1 MTNEEFSNEFDVLY
15 NSITSNQAPGL
26 DEYEKSVF
34 LTQAQE
40 DLVRCYF
47 DPKSNKVQEGFDG
60 SQKRQYD
67 FSSLIKTTELQM
79 ALPLINSD
87 SFRGLFEYI
96 GDIPLFDRSS
106 IPYISPD
113 NLFLTINESIY
124 NTSTKERFLVVPITY
139 DEYFR
144 LKSKPYGMPLKRQA
158 WRLITNKIGKL
169 STIGSYIY
177 IPKTKDSDHI
187 SLWFT
192 SISDKPVTLIINKSS
207 TESPITLIP
216 PKIEETADKIVIT
229 LFPNKGGMV
238 NYKRAYLLDKDKLK
252 EAGLAEY
259 ILPLDGNTGQ
269 WPTMDLPKESTTLT
283 APGPK
288 KATNQIFEVI
298 GKFKSTDSLVYKIRY
313 IEELKPIILTDDLA
327 TQNLSIKGYNNAMT
341 STLPS
346 SCHDEILKRA
356 VELAKAA
363 YTGGLQEVL
372 TVGNQSSTNIGYM
385 PSSNRS

>member
-40 DLVRCYF
+40 DIVRCYF

-67 FSSLIKTTELQM
+67 FSSLIKTTELKSM
-79 ALPLINSD
+79 EEIMNIEKYNSN
-87 SFRGLFEYI
+87 FNF
-96 GDIPLFDRSS
+96 PQLFDNKS
-106 IPYISPD
+106 IPFLSPN
-113 NLFLTINESIY
+113 NLFLTINESIID
-124 NTSTKERFLVVPITY
+124 TKNNERFLVVPITY

-144 LKSKPYGMPLKRQA
+144 LKAKPYGMPLKRQA
-158 WRLITNKIGKL
+158 WRLITNEANKL
-169 STIGSYIY
+169 ARTGYY
-177 IPKTKDSDHI
+177 VDHKNTLSDI
-187 SLWFT
+187 KVWFT
-192 SISDKPVTLIINKSS
+192 SISSKPVTMIISYSS
-207 TESPITLIP
+207 SSKAPTIV
-216 PKIEETADKIVIT
+216 EEDDKVVIT
-229 LFPNKGGMV
+229 LKPKRGEMVPYWSKYLIESNSENKE
-238 NYKRAYLLDKDKLK
+238 LLK
-252 EAGLAEY
+252 Y
-259 ILPLDGNTGQ
+259 IMPLDGTKFGS
-269 WPTMDLPKESTTLT
+269 WPSVDLSRDEITISTT
-283 APGPK
+283 GNIK
-288 KATNQIFEVI
+288 SSNQIFEVI
-298 GKFKSTDSLVYKIRY
+298 GKFKNTANLHYKIRY
-313 IEELKPIILTDDLA
+313 IEELKPIILDDLS
-327 TQNLSIKGYNNAMT
+327 TEKLSIKGYDKPMT

-372 TVGNQSSTNIGYM
+372 AVGNQSSTNIGYM

>member
-67 FSSLIKTTELQM
+67 FSSLIKTAELQM
-79 ALPLINSD
+79 ALPLID
-87 SFRGLFEYI
+87 PYSFNGLFEYI
-96 GDIPLFDRSS
+96 GDMPLFDRSS

-124 NTSTKERFLVVPITY
+124 NTRTKERFLVVPITY

-177 IPKTKDSDHI
+177 IPKTEDSAPI

-207 TESPITLIP
+207 TESSTALTP
-216 PKIEETADKIVIT
+216 PKIEETADKVIII
-229 LFPNKGGMV
+229 LSPNKKGMPL
-238 NYKRAYLLDKDKLK
+238 YWHTYLRDNNKLK
-252 EAGLAEY
+252 QAGLAKY
-259 ILPLDGNTGQ
+259 ILPLDAHTGL
-269 WPTMDLPKESTTLT
+269 WPSVDLPKESTTLT

-327 TQNLSIKGYNNAMT
+327 TQKLSIKGYDKAMT

-346 SCHDEILKRA
+346 SCHGEILKRA

-363 YTGGLQEVL
+363 YTGGLQETL
-372 TVGNQSSTNIGYM
+372 AVGNQSSTDIGY
-385 PSSNRS
+385 NQQQ

>member
-67 FSSLIKTTELQM
+67 FSSLIKTAELQM

-96 GDIPLFDRSS
+96 GDMPLFDRSS
-106 IPYISPD
+106 ITYISPD

-124 NTSTKERFLVVPITY
+124 NTRTKERFLVVPITY

-177 IPKTKDSDHI
+177 IPKTEDSAPI

-207 TESPITLIP
+207 TPFIP
-216 PKIEETADKIVIT
+216 PKIKKTEDKIVIT
-229 LFPNKGGMV
+229 LSPNKGDMILYW
-238 NYKRAYLLDKDKLK
+238 NKYLWDYDALK
-252 EAGLAEY
+252 QAGLAEY
-259 ILPLDGNTGQ
+259 ILPLDGNTGL
-269 WPTMDLPKESTTLT
+269 WPSVDLPKESTTLT

-313 IEELKPIILTDDLA
+313 IEELTPIILTDLTDG
-327 TQNLSIKGYNNAMT
+327 LSIRGEFNKMT
-341 STLPS
+341 SKLPS
-346 SCHDEILKRA
+346 SCHGEILKRA

-363 YTGGLQEVL
+363 YIGGLQETL
-372 TVGNQSSTNIGYM
+372 AVGNQSSTDIGY
-385 PSSNRS
+385 NQQH

>member
-40 DLVRCYF
+40 DIVRCYF

-67 FSSLIKTTELQM
+67 FSSLIKTTELKSM
-79 ALPLINSD
+79 EEIRNVEKYNSNFD
-87 SFRGLFEYI
+87 F
-96 GDIPLFDRSS
+96 PQLFDNKS
-106 IPYISPD
+106 IPFLSPN
-113 NLFLTINESIY
+113 NLFLTINESIID
-124 NTSTKERFLVVPITY
+124 TKNNERFLVVPITY

-144 LKSKPYGMPLKRQA
+144 LKAKPYGMPLKRQA
-158 WRLITNKIGKL
+158 WRLITNEANKLARIGYYYDSKNT
-169 STIGSYIY
+169 S
-177 IPKTKDSDHI
+177 PDTKV
-187 SLWFT
+187 WFT
-192 SISDKPVTLIINKSS
+192 SISSKPVTMVISYSASPQAPTVVEEDDKII
-207 TESPITLIP
+207 ITLK
-216 PKIEETADKIVIT
+216 PK
-229 LFPNKGGMV
+229 KGGMV
-238 NYKRAYLLDKDKLK
+238 SYWSTYLMESNSSNTELLK
-252 EAGLAEY
+252 Y
-259 ILPLDGNTGQ
+259 IMPFDGTKFGS
-269 WPTMDLPKESTTLT
+269 WPSIDLSRDIITISTV
-283 APGPK
+283 GNINSS
-288 KATNQIFEVI
+288 NQIFEVI
-298 GKFKSTDSLVYKIRY
+298 GKFKNTANLHYKIRY
-313 IEELKPIILTDDLA
+313 IEELKPIILEDLSDEK
-327 TQNLSIKGYNNAMT
+327 LSIKGYDKKMT
-341 STLPS
+341 SALPS